1 MLHTLYSSTRVDLY
15 DILKS
20 KWSEFGNDSLPL
32 HRKILAGYIVGSVS
46 AAVGNPADVVG
57 G

>member
-15 DILKS
+15 DVLKS

-32 HRKILAGYIVGSVS
+32 HHKILAGYIVGGIG
-46 AAVGNPADVVG
+46 AAVDHPTDVAG